1 VLSARRAGYTLV
13 ELLVGL
19 AVGALLMAIAV
30 PEMRE
35 WRRRGEVR
43 ASADQLANV
52 LRVARS
58 EAIARNR
65 TVVVFRTPAASCDT
79 TSAVSGTATHVVL
92 RTVPVAGETA
102 QTLRC
107 LQLADAGSPVAIAG
121 PALFCLSP
129 GGTVVANASPG
140 LGAQTCD
147 GTVVPQFDL
156 SVAGSSVARRVRVLL
171 SGGVLSCD
179 PARAVSG
186 VAGDG
191 CRA

>member
-1 VLSARRAGYTLV
+1 MLSARRGGYTLV
-13 ELLVGL
+13 ELQVGL
-19 AVGALLMAIAV
+19 AIGALLLALAV

-43 ASADQLANV
+43 ASAELLANA

-65 TVVVFRTPAASCDT
+65 TVVVFRTPETNCDT
-79 TSAVSGTATHVVL
+79 TSSVSGTATQVVL

-107 LQLADAGSPVAIAG
+107 LQLADAGSPVAVAG

-147 GTVVPQFDL
+147 GTTVPQFDL
-156 SVAGSSVARRVRVLL
+156 SVTGSTVARRVRVLL

-179 PARAVSG
+179 PARAASG
-186 VAGDG
+186 AAGDG